1 MTETP
6 TPLPPPPLPER
17 VQPDRL
23 RELDPASLDA
33 EAERLAAVE
42 RATRTSMAPYE
53 RQLREIRV
61 RREEVAT
68 ERRRRERA
76 DRHAAR
82 VSVRELAGGAELP
95 SLAAALLAEP
105 SPLPDERPL
114 AAVRALLASG
124 GEVGFGY
131 PSRPG
136 SVGFTDGR
144 QLRNAGTW
152 GEARRLYADGWEPGA
167 PGAAGVRGVRV
178 HLSGTRVERVV
189 EPDEVL
195 VDLR

>member
-1 MTETP
+1 MTQAP
-6 TPLPPPPLPER
+6 TPLPPPALPER
-17 VQPDRL
+17 VEPDRL
-23 RELDPASLDA
+23 RELDPAALDA

-42 RATRTSMAPYE
+42 RATRTAMAPYE
-53 RQLREIRV
+53 RQLREIQA

-82 VSVRELAGGAELP
+82 VAVREMAGSTELP
-95 SLAAALLAEP
+95 NLTAALLTEP
-105 SPLPDERPL
+105 SPLPDDRPL
-114 AAVRALLASG
+114 ASVRAFLASG

-152 GEARRLYADGWEPGA
+152 GEARRLYAEGWEPGA
-167 PGAAGVRGVRV
+167 PGANGVRGVRV

-189 EPDEVL
+189 GLDEVL